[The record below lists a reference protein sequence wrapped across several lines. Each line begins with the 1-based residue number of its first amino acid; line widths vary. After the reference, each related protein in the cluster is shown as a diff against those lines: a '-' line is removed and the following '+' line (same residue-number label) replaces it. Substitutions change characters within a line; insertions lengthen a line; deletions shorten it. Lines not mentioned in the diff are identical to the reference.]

1 VNSSTEGIS
10 EPSAPAMNIQWGAHV
25 KCRGSVSWP
34 DESSVFQLVGT
45 QPLYD
50 GAIETRIRNNL
61 FFSNWGS
68 FETHYEAVLSGG
80 DKRRKAK
87 ALEKLYPGLPK
98 AFPVVPAT
106 PEDDRR
112 LMDLTAT
119 VSDDESYVLYH
130 RLDRLALTIQPNW
143 GLIRV
148 GRQAVTWG
156 NGLLFNPMDLFNP
169 FSPSDIE
176 RDYKIGDDLVFLQYT
191 LDQKKDFQLLY
202 VPRRDLAS
210 KDITWNQ
217 SSSAGKFHFSR
228 GTTEF
233 DVMAAK
239 HFEDTVIGLG
249 SVGYVSGAAWRMDIT
264 WTHLNNNASNSYLS
278 AIANMDYS
286 WLWWKKNFYGFL
298 EFYFNGLC
306 HDRYAEELTDPQ
318 VTDRLARGELYSLG
332 RSYLGGYIRVELHP
346 LLNVYLTI
354 ITNLSDPSGL
364 VQPRMVCDFT
374 QNTQIMLGGN
384 FAYGRKD
391 TEYGG
396 FNIPGTPFYTR
407 SPDSVFAWISY
418 YF

>member
-1 VNSSTEGIS
+1 
-10 EPSAPAMNIQWGAHV
+10 
-25 KCRGSVSWP
+25 
-34 DESSVFQLVGT
+34 
-45 QPLYD
+45 
-50 GAIETRIRNNL
+50 
-61 FFSNWGS
+61 
-68 FETHYEAVLSGG
+68 
-80 DKRRKAK
+80 
-87 ALEKLYPGLPK
+87 
-98 AFPVVPAT
+98 
-106 PEDDRR
+106 
-112 LMDLTAT
+112 
-119 VSDDESYVLYH
+119 
-130 RLDRLALTIQPNW
+130 
-143 GLIRV
+143 
-148 GRQAVTWG
+148 
-156 NGLLFNPMDLFNP
+156 
-169 FSPSDIE
+169 
-176 RDYKIGDDLVFLQYT
+176 
-191 LDQKKDFQLLY
+191 
-202 VPRRDLAS
+202 
-210 KDITWNQ
+210 
-217 SSSAGKFHFSR
+217 
-228 GTTEF
+228 
-233 DVMAAK
+233 MAAK